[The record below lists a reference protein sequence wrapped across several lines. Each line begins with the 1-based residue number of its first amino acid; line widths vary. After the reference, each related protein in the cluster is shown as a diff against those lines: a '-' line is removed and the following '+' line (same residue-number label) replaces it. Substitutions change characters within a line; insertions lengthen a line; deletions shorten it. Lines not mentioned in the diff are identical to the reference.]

1 MHVNTVRMR
10 LRRLHIKNFLSLKE
24 ASIELNKLN
33 VFIGPNASG
42 KSNVLKA
49 LRLVRNHIDKD
60 IPVLE
65 EGGLNVIPFGDLVY
79 CFDRYRDIEI
89 EMEIEHEEG
98 QASYHLKLSAEGYN
112 EIIMRGN
119 EILYECDGRHA
130 GFKYITKDGK
140 MVEVGSGILP
150 IVSIFFREPE
160 GRTELKR
167 QLFFTPFLRSPP
179 ADIDEALYKVSMF
192 LRKIGAFRLDPASI
206 RFRSKIT
213 EEPLIK
219 YDGSNLAR
227 YLLYLYLERRGDF
240 QRVEEVIKSLVPEVE
255 EVVPHIEA
263 DDVEIWVR
271 SRNLSMPLKPDY
283 ISDGT
288 LRLLA
293 MATILNAGFSLV
305 AVEEPENHVHPS
317 LLEAVVD
324 LARRSPSQVM
334 FTTHS
339 PHLLDHLKPEEVFV
353 VGMVG
358 PETRV
363 KRLTET
369 EEFEVVRRYLEE
381 GGTLG
386 EAWYS
391 RFFGEVE

>member
-1 MHVNTVRMR
+1 MR
-10 LRRLHIKNFLSLKE
+10 LRRLHIRNFLSLKE

-42 KSNVLKA
+42 KSNILRA
-49 LRLVRNHIDKD
+49 LRLIRNHIAEG

-65 EGGLNVIPFGDLVY
+65 ERGPDVIPFGDLVY
-79 CFDRYRDIEI
+79 CFDRYRDIGI
-89 EMEIEHEEG
+89 GVEIEHEGG
-98 QASYHLKLSAEGYN
+98 QASYYLKLSAEGYS
-112 EIIMRGN
+112 EAIMRGR
-119 EILYECDGRHA
+119 EILYECNGSRP
-130 GFKYITKDGK
+130 GFKYITKDGE
-140 MVEVGSGILP
+140 MAEVLSNGILQTTM
-150 IVSIFFREPE
+150 SIFFREPE
-160 GRTELKR
+160 GRTRLEKT
-167 QLFFTPFLRSPP
+167 LFYTPLQFPP
-179 ADIDEALYKVSMF
+179 ADADEALHKVSMF
-192 LRKIGAFRLDPASI
+192 LRGISVFRLDPASM

-227 YLLYLYLERRGDF
+227 YLLYLNLERRGDF

-255 EVVPHIEA
+255 EVIPHIEA
-263 DDVEIWVR
+263 DEVEIWVR
-271 SRNLSMPLKPDY
+271 SKNLFMPLRSNY

-293 MATILNAGFSLV
+293 IATILNVGFSLV

-324 LARRSPSQVM
+324 LARRSPSQVV

-339 PHLLDHLKPEEVFV
+339 PYLLDYLKPEEVFV

-369 EEFEVVRRYLEE
+369 EEFDIVRRYLEE

>member
-1 MHVNTVRMR
+1 M
-10 LRRLHIKNFLSLKE
+10 
-24 ASIELNKLN
+24 ELNKLN

-42 KSNVLKA
+42 KSNILKA
-49 LRLVRNHIDKD
+49 LRLVRNHIAKG

-65 EGGLNVIPFGDLVY
+65 EREQDAIPFGDLVY
-79 CFDRYRDIEI
+79 CFDRYKDIEI
-89 EMEIEHEEG
+89 GMEIEHERG
-98 QASYHLKLSAEGYN
+98 QALYHLKLSAEGYS
-112 EIIMRGN
+112 EAIMRGS
-119 EILYECDGRHA
+119 EMLYYERDGLP
-130 GFKYITKDGK
+130 FSYKTKDG
-140 MVEVGSGILP
+140 ELREAVGGISRP
-150 IVSIFFREPE
+150 ISIFFRDTE
-160 GRTELKR
+160 GGTELKR
-167 QLFFTPFLRSPP
+167 QLFSAPLQSLPTD
-179 ADIDEALYKVSMF
+179 ADEALHKVSMF
-192 LRKIGAFRLDPASI
+192 LRRIGVFRLDPAGI
-206 RFRSKIT
+206 RFRSKIA

-263 DDVEIWVR
+263 DEVEIWVR
-271 SRNLSMPLKPDY
+271 SRNLSMPLRSNY

-293 MATILNAGFSLV
+293 IATILNAGFSLV
-305 AVEEPENHVHPS
+305 AIEEPENHVHPS

-339 PHLLDHLKPEEVFV
+339 PYLLDHLKPEEVFV

-369 EEFEVVRRYLEE
+369 EEFEIVRRYLEE